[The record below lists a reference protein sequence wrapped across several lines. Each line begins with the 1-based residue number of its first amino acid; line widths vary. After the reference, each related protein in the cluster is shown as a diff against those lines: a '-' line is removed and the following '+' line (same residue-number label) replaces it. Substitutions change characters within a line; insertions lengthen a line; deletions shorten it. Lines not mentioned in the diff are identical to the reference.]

1 VEPTRTRLRAGITQ
15 GGWAMR
21 RRRTNW
27 LLAILGALLVVV
39 LGATTAAAQGP
50 EREVFPVSFTEP
62 FDLLTEACGVPVTI
76 NVSGTFTVLT
86 FPDGTGPVELDAVS
100 IDLVFVAGDNQVL
113 TRNAGIDLFRVE
125 PDGTAILTS
134 TGVIGVI
141 FSGVLKINLTTGEV
155 TLESPQHSEG
165 SIARVCQRLTR

>member
-1 VEPTRTRLRAGITQ
+1 
-15 GGWAMR
+15 MR

-39 LGATTAAAQGP
+39 LGATTAAAQAP
-50 EREVFPVSFTEP
+50 EREVIRVSFESP
-62 FDLLTEACGVPVTI
+62 FDLLTEACGVPVTV

-86 FPDGTGPVELDAVS
+86 FPDGTGPLELVAVS

-113 TRNAGIDLFRVE
+113 SRNAGIDLFRAE
-125 PDGTAILTS
+125 PDGTVILMS
-134 TGVIGVI
+134 TGVVGVV

-155 TLESPQHSEG
+155 ILESPQHVEG

>member
-1 VEPTRTRLRAGITQ
+1 
-15 GGWAMR
+15 M

-39 LGATTAAAQGP
+39 LGATTAAAQAP
-50 EREVFPVSFTEP
+50 EREVIPISFESP

-76 NVSGTFTVLT
+76 DVNGTITVLT
-86 FPDGTGPVELDAVS
+86 FPDGTGPLELAAVS
-100 IDLVFVAGDNQVL
+100 IDIVFVAGDNQVL
-113 TRNAGIDLFRVE
+113 SRNAGIDLFRAE
-125 PDGTAILTS
+125 PDGTVILTS
-134 TGVIGVI
+134 TGVVGVI

-155 TLESPQHSEG
+155 ILESPQHTEG